1 MKKVCLIFI
10 LILSLLPV
18 SADDDDEKLKLA
30 VMEFEDLSGKLS
42 KKMLS
47 VATEQ
52 IRSKF
57 VASNKFIVIAKER
70 QENAM
75 IKQMK
80 KESYKLC
87 NDKNCQIPLGQAL
100 SADTILRTTITFFG
114 GTYTITSELIDL
126 AKEATTK
133 GAQASFDGGEE
144 SLSMALDNVVAQI
157 IGTTKQQENSA
168 QISKDKYACE
178 YAKSANS
185 VEAWQDYID
194 SFPYGKCS
202 FEARGEIRKLKKEI
216 EQQEKKAAYLKGRKI
231 GNLIWSDSSSDKMNW
246 NNAKKYCEN
255 LTEGGF
261 NDWRLPN
268 IDELRTLIQNHSGT
282 QTGGTCEISEKA
294 EKLTLSDRT
303 SNCDGRSG
311 SNFSK
316 LGDTGWFWSSSIR
329 SDSLTFAWFV
339 VFINGIVNSTN
350 TSYSFNV
357 RCVR

>member
-47 VATEQ
+47 IATEQ

-133 GAQASFDGGEE
+133 GAKATFDGSEK
-144 SLSMALDNVVAQI
+144 SLDTALDSIANQI
-157 IGTTKQQENSA
+157 LEKTNHNIIQNSA
-168 QISKDKYACE
+168 DQRACE
-178 YAKSANS
+178 YAKNQESL
-185 VEAWQDYID
+185 ETWKLYLKK
-194 SFPYGKCS
+194 FPDGECA
-202 FEARGEIRKLKKEI
+202 FEAESKIVELERKSKKNESAPVQA
-216 EQQEKKAAYLKGRKI
+216 ERKSLQWSGKASKTMKWNDAVNYCK
-231 GNLIWSDSSSDKMNW
+231 NLN
-246 NNAKKYCEN
+246 
-255 LTEGGF
+255 EGGYT
-261 NDWRLPN
+261 DWRLPN
-268 IDELRTLIQNHSGT
+268 IDELRTLIKNHPGT
-282 QTGGTCEISEKA
+282 QIGGSCPISEKKG
-294 EKLTLSDRT
+294 KLAWRDRISD
-303 SNCDGRSG
+303 CDIRNGN
-311 SNFSK
+311 NFSK
-316 LGDTGWFWSSSIR
+316 LGDFSWFWSSSTI
-329 SDSLTFAWFV
+329 SDYIDFAWGVDFGHGY
-339 VFINGIVNSTN
+339 IYDGSK
-350 TSYSFNV
+350 SLGYNV